1 MARIEGDA
9 EIRAT
14 TDLIYSIL
22 RGITSLI
29 KASAERGHEM
39 SARREPNDS
48 DLMGIN
54 MEIRSAKAH
63 QAQGSLRVLKGLNGL
78 TVLAHL
84 GSRNAIFH
92 QHGGNS
98 FGGEP

>member
-14 TDLIYSIL
+14 TDRIDSIL
-22 RGITSLI
+22 GGITPLI
-29 KASAERGHEM
+29 IARAEGSHQM
-39 SARREPNDS
+39 PARRESHNP
-48 DLMGIN
+48 DLMGIHLQ
-54 MEIRSAKAH
+54 IRSAEAH

-84 GSRNAIFH
+84 GSRNAIFY
-92 QHGGNS
+92 QHGRNS
-98 FGGEP
+98 F